1 MENGRGQW
9 MSSFG
14 FVLAAAGSAVGLGNL
29 WKFPYITGA
38 NGGGA
43 FVVTYLL
50 ILLFLGVTVMI
61 AEIALGRHTQL
72 NAYGAYKK
80 VKEKWAWVGGMAILT
95 AFLIMSYYSV
105 VGGWVIK
112 YLVDMTTG
120 ALSSNDPA
128 ALGAA
133 FGGFIGAGAS
143 PLIYMLVFMVI
154 CFVIVIGGISGGI
167 EKANKILMPLL
178 FLFIIIVA
186 IRSMTLPGAAEGI
199 KWLFAPDFSKFTGAG
214 FLAAMGQVFFSLS
227 LGMGAMITYGSYVDK
242 EADLA
247 KSGWTI
253 PLLDTFVAIMAG
265 LAIIP
270 AVFAFGFEPSQGA
283 GLVFITLPAVFSQMP
298 AGQLFGIIFF
308 LLVLFAAITS
318 AISLVEACVAWLID
332 EKKMAR
338 VKATSLTILGIIIFA
353 IPASMS
359 MGAWSGIHL
368 WMGLGFFDAMDFLT
382 SNIMLPLGGLLLC
395 IFVGWVWG
403 TEKADEEI
411 TNGGKLQWSYAPVWN
426 FLIKYVAPLAI
437 AVIFVVGLMPK

>member
-9 MSSFG
+9 ASSFG

-29 WKFPYITGA
+29 WKFPYIAGA

-43 FVVTYLL
+43 FVITYLL

-61 AEIALGRHTQL
+61 AEITLGRHTQL

-80 VKEKWAWVGGMAILT
+80 LQAKWAWVGAMGVLT
-95 AFLIMSYYSV
+95 GFLIMSYYSV

-120 ALSSNDPA
+120 ALAVNDPA
-128 ALGAA
+128 ALGAF
-133 FGGFIGAGAS
+133 FGGFIGASVS
-143 PLIYMLVFMVI
+143 PLIYMLVFMAI

-167 EKANKILMPLL
+167 EKANKVLMPLL

-227 LGMGAMITYGSYVDK
+227 LGMGCMITYGSYLDK
-242 EADLA
+242 ETNIA

-253 PLLDTFVAIMAG
+253 PLLDTFVAFMAG

-270 AVFAFGFEPSQGA
+270 AVFAFGFEPGQGA
-283 GLVFITLPAVFSQMP
+283 GLVFVTLPAVFSQMP

-318 AISLVEACVAWLID
+318 AISLCEVVVAWLVD
-332 EKKMAR
+332 QKQMDR
-338 VKATSLTILGIIIFA
+338 VKATALTVLGIIIFA
-353 IPASMS
+353 IPTSLS
-359 MGAWSGIHL
+359 LGAWSDIHL
-368 WMGLGFFDAMDFLT
+368 LPGKGFFDTFDFLT
-382 SNIMLPLGGLLLC
+382 SNILLPLGGLLLC

-403 TEKADEEI
+403 TDKADEEI

-426 FLIKYVAPLAI
+426 FLIKYIAPVAI